1 MITFALLALIACVGI
16 SCVPIYLLGRGVFAR
31 AREYFVASEHTPS
44 GVIQN
49 SSIAYSLQIA
59 TFGQFFAWGAKG
71 EFWPAMIFSA
81 MFGAGLYLIYR
92 LRLPMRAFMS
102 QALERDRSVT
112 VPGFIARQHGN
123 DARVQ
128 LIAATLS
135 VCAFAGLIA
144 SAAIGAASLVRPILP
159 GSLNTTFP
167 IACGLLGLMLLYTI
181 PAGNSGAMRSAQA
194 LLGILYLGLIGS
206 ILIVLYML
214 ISSAGQMPP
223 QGMFAVT
230 VLATC
235 CAIVLVHRHQQY
247 INTSPIRSPVSGE
260 ANDIRPLGARL
271 FRRFSW
277 IVNVLI
283 AVLAAITLVFALIGL
298 YAQGV
303 TAVITES
310 LSALRAETRTSISG
324 LLALVL
330 LPIFYPIVDT
340 TNWLRITALQIDPPS
355 GRVDTGRIPETFAR
369 VLAMYA
375 SASAL
380 VWLLICM
387 FGTVGVLATNT
398 PSGGDVLQS
407 FIARLASQQNDL
419 PDAAS
424 GLLLVSVT
432 AMAVVT
438 SSAMFSAILAI
449 IRYDIVPI
457 AWSNLAP
464 ERAQPSNQALARRCA
479 VIAGS
484 SLCVVMLIAWF
495 VLNDNPALSLTNGRF
510 LSLQL
515 ACLCAQLAFGPLV
528 LGPLI
533 SGNSAAISPAWAI
546 AVIGAGVGVGQGVT
560 IVSLQPEHA
569 AWLWSAIPACL
580 GSGLSL
586 YAVARLWTGKPALEP

>member
-1 MITFALLALIACVGI
+1 MITFAILALVACVGI
-16 SCVPIYLLGRGVFAR
+16 SCVPIYLLGRGASAR
-31 AREYFVASEHTPS
+31 AREYFVASEHTPP
-44 GVIQN
+44 GVVRN

-59 TFGQFFAWGAKG
+59 TFSQFFGWGANG

-81 MFGAGLYLIYR
+81 MFGAGVYLIHR

-144 SAAIGAASLVRPILP
+144 SAAIGAASLVKPILP
-159 GSLNTTFP
+159 GGLDTTFP

-194 LLGILYLGLIGS
+194 LLGILYFGLIGS
-206 ILIVLYML
+206 TLIVLYML
-214 ISSAGQMPP
+214 ISSAGQMAP
-223 QGMFAVT
+223 QSTFAVT
-230 VLATC
+230 VLAAC
-235 CAIVLVHRHQQY
+235 CAIVLIYRKSRY
-247 INTSPIRSPVSGE
+247 IDTSPIGSPVSSE
-260 ANDIRPLGARL
+260 AADIARL

-283 AVLAAITLVFALIGL
+283 AILAATTLVIALIGL

-303 TAVITES
+303 PAVITEGV
-310 LSALRAETRTSISG
+310 SALGAETQTSISG

-340 TNWLRITALQIDPPS
+340 TNWLRIAALEIYPPARVRS
-355 GRVDTGRIPETFAR
+355 GRTPETFAR

-380 VWLLICM
+380 VWMLICM
-387 FGTVGVLATNT
+387 FGTIAVLATNT
-398 PSGGDVLQS
+398 PGGADVLRS
-407 FIARLASQQNDL
+407 FIVRLASQQNDL
-419 PDAAS
+419 ADVAS
-424 GLLLVSVT
+424 GLLLVSLI
-432 AMAVVT
+432 AMAVLT
-438 SSAMFSAILAI
+438 SNAMFSAILAT
-449 IRYDIVPI
+449 IRYDIIPTV
-457 AWSNLAP
+457 WSSLAP
-464 ERAQPSNQALARRCA
+464 ERAQASNQALARRRA

-484 SLCVVMLIAWF
+484 SLCAVMLIALF
-495 VLNDNPALSLTNGRF
+495 VLSDNPALSFTNGRF
-510 LSLQL
+510 LNLQL

-546 AVIGAGVGVGQGVT
+546 AVIGVGVAVGQSV
-560 IVSLQPEHA
+560 IMVSLQPEHA

-586 YAVARLWTGKPALEP
+586 YAVARLWTSKTAPEA

>member
-1 MITFALLALIACVGI
+1 MITFALLALIVCVGI

-31 AREYFVASEHTPS
+31 AREYFVASEHTPP
-44 GVIQN
+44 GVVRN

-59 TFGQFFAWGAKG
+59 TFGQLFGWGAKG

-81 MFGAGLYLIYR
+81 MFGAGLYLIHR

-135 VCAFAGLIA
+135 VCGFAGLIA
-144 SAAIGAASLVRPILP
+144 SAAIGAASLVRPVLP
-159 GSLNTTFP
+159 GGLNTTFP

-194 LLGILYLGLIGS
+194 LLGILYFGLIGS
-206 ILIVLYML
+206 TLIVLYML
-214 ISSAGQMPP
+214 ISSAGKMPP

-235 CAIVLVHRHQQY
+235 CAIVLVYRRSRY
-247 INTSPIRSPVSGE
+247 IDTSPIGSPVSGE
-260 ANDIRPLGARL
+260 ATDIKPFGARL
-271 FRRFSW
+271 FRRFSR
-277 IVNVLI
+277 IVNELI
-283 AVLAAITLVFALIGL
+283 AVLAATTLVIALIGL

-303 TAVITES
+303 TAVIAES
-310 LSALRAETRTSISG
+310 VSALWAETQTSISG

-340 TNWLRITALQIDPPS
+340 TNWLRITALEIDPHS

-387 FGTVGVLATNT
+387 FGTVAVLATNT
-398 PSGGDVLQS
+398 PGGGDVLRS
-407 FIARLASQQNDL
+407 FIVRLASQRNDL
-419 PDAAS
+419 ADAAS
-424 GLLLVSVT
+424 GLLLVSVL

-438 SSAMFSAILAI
+438 SSAMFSAILAT
-449 IRYDIVPI
+449 IRYDIIPTV
-457 AWSNLAP
+457 WSNLAP
-464 ERAQPSNQALARRCA
+464 ERAQPSNQALARRRA

-495 VLNDNPALSLTNGRF
+495 VLNDNPSFTNGRF
-510 LSLQL
+510 LNLQL

-546 AVIGAGVGVGQGVT
+546 AVIGSGVAVGQGVI
-560 IVSLQPEHA
+560 IVSLQPEHT

-586 YAVARLWTGKPALEP
+586 YAVARLWTSKTVPEA

>member
-1 MITFALLALIACVGI
+1 
-16 SCVPIYLLGRGVFAR
+16 
-31 AREYFVASEHTPS
+31 
-44 GVIQN
+44 
-49 SSIAYSLQIA
+49 
-59 TFGQFFAWGAKG
+59 
-71 EFWPAMIFSA
+71 
-81 MFGAGLYLIYR
+81 
-92 LRLPMRAFMS
+92 
-102 QALERDRSVT
+102 
-112 VPGFIARQHGN
+112 
-123 DARVQ
+123 
-128 LIAATLS
+128 
-135 VCAFAGLIA
+135 
-144 SAAIGAASLVRPILP
+144 
-159 GSLNTTFP
+159 
-167 IACGLLGLMLLYTI
+167 
-181 PAGNSGAMRSAQA
+181 
-194 LLGILYLGLIGS
+194 
-206 ILIVLYML
+206 
-214 ISSAGQMPP
+214 
-223 QGMFAVT
+223 
-230 VLATC
+230 
-235 CAIVLVHRHQQY
+235 
-247 INTSPIRSPVSGE
+247 
-260 ANDIRPLGARL
+260 
-271 FRRFSW
+271 
-277 IVNVLI
+277 
-283 AVLAAITLVFALIGL
+283 
-298 YAQGV
+298 
-303 TAVITES
+303 VITES

-340 TNWLRITALQIDPPS
+340 TNWLRITALEIDPPS

-387 FGTVGVLATNT
+387 FGTVAVLATNT
-398 PSGGDVLQS
+398 PSGGDVLRS

-419 PDAAS
+419 ADAAS

-495 VLNDNPALSLTNGRF
+495 VLNDNPALSFTNGRF

-546 AVIGAGVGVGQGVT
+546 AVIGAGIGVGQGVT

-586 YAVARLWTGKPALEP
+586 YAVARFWTGKPALEP